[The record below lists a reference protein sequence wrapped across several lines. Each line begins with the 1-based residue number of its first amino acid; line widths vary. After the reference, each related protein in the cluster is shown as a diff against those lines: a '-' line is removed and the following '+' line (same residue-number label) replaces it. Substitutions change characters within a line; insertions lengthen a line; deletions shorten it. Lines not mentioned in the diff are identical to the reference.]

1 MFFNVSNHPCNSD
14 KTTWSAE
21 QKATANQI
29 AGKIIDIPMP
39 QCTPDMPDQMLE
51 TIARGLAKDLKGMG
65 MADEKNAAMVAGHY
79 IMTVLIVRE
88 LQKLGIDCYVG
99 DSVRIAEEVPQDDGT
114 IAIIHRFQFAG
125 FRPYPKLC

>member
-1 MFFNVSNHPCNSD
+1 MFYNVSNHPANSD

-21 QKATANQI
+21 QKAVANQI
-29 AGKIIDIPMP
+29 AGKIVDIPIP
-39 QCTPDMPDQMLE
+39 QVTPDMPDQMIE

-65 MADEKNAAMVAGHY
+65 DGHDAAMVAGHY

-99 DSVRIAEEVPQDDGT
+99 DSERIAEEVPQEDGT
-114 IAIIHRFQFAG
+114 VAIVHRFQFAG